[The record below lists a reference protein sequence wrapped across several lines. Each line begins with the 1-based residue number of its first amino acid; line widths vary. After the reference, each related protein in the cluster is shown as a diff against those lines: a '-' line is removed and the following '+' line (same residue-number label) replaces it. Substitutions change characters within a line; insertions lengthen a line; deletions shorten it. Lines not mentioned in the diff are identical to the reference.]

1 MDIRPGGLAAP
12 QNDLSFAKTKSA
24 EGAESASA
32 PMDARTALVAIITVN
47 AGSVAGIIADQL
59 LACVRAHDAD
69 FRTLSPMVTVLL
81 TRMPVD
87 AWDALQQHALESG
100 GVGIRNVSLPNATRS
115 SPHLMNGLKRLPH
128 LESLSLAVAGQA
140 QLDLRGLMQD
150 SGQMPKIEIRRLE
163 DRPLHVAVP
172 PGTLVYANA
181 NFVALQKSWV
191 AYMEPGSSNAL
202 EKRALAGQNYHHQH
216 RGVDGQATPAVQST
230 RLDIR
235 LNCKAQFPL
244 ARNGLL
250 ILNRDIACRHLSLQ
264 WLADRD
270 AHRANKA
277 EGSTKRFPYGPYE
290 TTEGISGHVPVQAEF
305 EYARMMK
312 AGAQSLCEA
321 GQFGNWLSREFGRM
335 QDGQTLRFGMGTRN
349 HFMSLELQR
358 KGSEYVVNFY
368 DPNATA
374 THQRMVVH
382 HPAQLEGKSLANWIG
397 EPAMAKYFGEAA
409 GGPGMLAMYG
419 WPADPIPAAN
429 PRTLDDTFVSAAG
442 KSSPEYV
449 FCSLSE
455 GQTDRVKSGMR
466 SALDRSQHSPAE
478 VSEFM
483 RQIGFGLGVAMRHGH
498 KAAMEACV
506 ASVLE
511 AKDEVLTAEQK
522 HAILRDGFSGAFLRA
537 HTDVVATFAGLL
549 ATAPHDDLPT
559 LQRYRLLLSSVPG
572 SDDKEDDI
580 PILQLIAGAQ
590 VFEALDPAIVRK
602 QHQAVFAFV
611 REIAS
616 SPRLPLMTKQGLCE
630 AMYGDPVT
638 RTAART
644 ALAAGNPGVAGAMV
658 CAILE
663 AGADPASTE
672 ELLGGL
678 GVSIHDVLAG
688 LRETRHWDDAEWA
701 RRILNSLGRSSLP
714 KVEIDALVR
723 NFSAKALME
732 NRLDAILSA
741 PAEVLNSVGK
751 CKDVMEQAIIDAAFD
766 LGEVQAVRTYS
777 KMVASVAPHM
787 LGSDQQID
795 LLLARAPGGDP
806 SGQPILNRIA
816 APTATGKLDPG
827 LLRRQHESIF
837 AYLYEV
843 VAAPNLSVL
852 AKAIVCASAHGE
864 QSAAQAA
871 LASANPGAAGA
882 LMLALLQ
889 GASDV
894 KASAASTRLLL
905 KDLGVAPGDVLS
917 ALDASGEVQY
927 TDMARSIEALLRAV
941 ELEGQ
946 ESAR

>member
-1 MDIRPGGLAAP
+1 MDMRPGERVLAAP
-12 QNDLSFAKTKSA
+12 QPDLSFAKTKAA
-24 EGAESASA
+24 EGPESAAA
-32 PMDARTALVAIITVN
+32 PADARTALVAILTVN

-59 LACVRAHDAD
+59 LACVTAHEAD
-69 FRTLSPMVTVLL
+69 FRALSPMVTGLL
-81 TRMPVD
+81 NRMSVD
-87 AWDALQQHALESG
+87 AWDALQRHALESG

-128 LESLSLAVAGQA
+128 LRSLSLAVAGQA

-150 SGQMPKIEIRRLE
+150 SGRMPEIEIRRLE
-163 DRPLHVAVP
+163 DRPLEVAVP

-181 NFVALQKSWV
+181 TFVALHKSWV
-191 AYMEPGSSNAL
+191 AYMEPGSSDAL
-202 EKRALAGQNYHHQH
+202 EKRTLAGQNYHHQH
-216 RGVDGQATPAVQST
+216 RDVDGQATPAVQSS

-235 LNCKAQFPL
+235 LNGKAQFPL

-250 ILNRDIACRHLSLQ
+250 MLDRDIVCRHLSLQ

-270 AHRANKA
+270 AHLANKA
-277 EGSTKRFPYGPYE
+277 VGGTGRFPYGPYE
-290 TTEGISGHVPVQAEF
+290 STEGISGHVPVQAEF
-305 EYARMMK
+305 EYERMMK

-335 QDGQTLRFGMGTRN
+335 QDGQTLRFGMGTHN

-358 KGSEYVVNFY
+358 KGTEYVVNFY

-397 EPAMAKYFGEAA
+397 QPAMAKYFGEAA
-409 GGPGMLAMYG
+409 GGPGMIAMYG
-419 WPADPIPAAN
+419 WPAAPIPAAV
-429 PRTLDDTFVSAAG
+429 PRPLDDTFVSAAG
-442 KSSPEYV
+442 KSSPEYL

-466 SALDRSQHSPAE
+466 SALDRSQHSSAE
-478 VSEFM
+478 VDEFM
-483 RQIGFGLGVAMRHGH
+483 RQTGRGLAVAMRHGH

-506 ASVLE
+506 ASILE

-522 HAILRDGFSGAFLRA
+522 AAILRKGLMGAFLRGD
-537 HTDVVATFAGLL
+537 TDMVATFARLL
-549 ATAPHDDLPT
+549 ATAPHDALPT
-559 LQRYRLLLSSVPG
+559 PERYRLLLSAVTAA
-572 SDDKEDDI
+572 DDKEDDI
-580 PILQLIAGAQ
+580 PILQLIARAL
-590 VFEALDPAIVRK
+590 VFETLDPSIVRK
-602 QHQAVFAFV
+602 QHQTVFAFV
-611 REIAS
+611 GEIAS
-616 SPRLPLMTKQGLCE
+616 SPRLPLMTKQGLCG
-630 AMYGDPVT
+630 AMYGHPVT
-638 RTAART
+638 RTAAWS

-688 LRETRHWDDAEWA
+688 LRETRHWEDAEWA

-732 NRLDAILSA
+732 NLLNAILSA

-751 CKDVMEQAIIDAAFD
+751 CKDVMEQANIDAAFD
-766 LGEVQAVRTYS
+766 LGEVEAVRTYP
-777 KMVASVAPHM
+777 KMAASVAPHT

-795 LLLARAPGGDP
+795 LLLARAPVGDP

-816 APTATGKLDPG
+816 APTEAGKLDPG
-827 LLRRQHESIF
+827 LLRRQHESIL

-843 VAAPNLSVL
+843 VASPNLSVL

-882 LMLALLQ
+882 MMLALLQ

-894 KASAASTRLLL
+894 KASAASTKLLL
-905 KDLGVAPGDVLS
+905 KGLGVAPVDVLS
-917 ALDASGEVQY
+917 ALDALSDVKY
-927 TDMARSIEALLRAV
+927 ADMARSIEALLPAD
-941 ELEGQ
+941 ELEG
-946 ESAR
+946 